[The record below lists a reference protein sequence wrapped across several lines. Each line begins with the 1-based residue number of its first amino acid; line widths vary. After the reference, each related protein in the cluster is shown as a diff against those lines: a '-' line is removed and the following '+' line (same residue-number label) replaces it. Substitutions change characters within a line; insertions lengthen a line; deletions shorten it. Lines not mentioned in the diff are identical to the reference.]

1 MTTPTRSQIEELV
14 FASLD
19 DLNQM
24 LPEESQ
30 APRDVSVRLI
40 GKGAAIDSMGLV
52 SLIVGIEERLV
63 DQYGIAVTLVD
74 DRAMSQERSP
84 FLTLATLTDFVVEIV
99 DSDAGG

>member
-1 MTTPTRSQIEELV
+1 VTTPTRSQIEELV

-30 APRDVSVRLI
+30 VRRDASVRLI